1 MAIGAHEL
9 SLRRIPELSR
19 RIMSICFNLIRK
31 NPNSELYKISN
42 PMVDLSF
49 DFTGRRY
56 QASDFTGRRH
66 GTSRGPVLR

>member
-1 MAIGAHEL
+1 MRSRGGFEFGKYKTDFTKTKIIWEITKH
-9 SLRRIPELSR
+9 IPSQ
-19 RIMSICFNLIRK
+19 
-31 NPNSELYKISN
+31 ISN

-49 DFTGRRY
+49 DFTGMRY